1 MMDYEGEAPVG
12 GRTYDPHCVDPSE
25 AGALAAT
32 LWELP
37 LAAQHYHPHVA
48 QVRTDVCVH
57 ESFVHAHWAR
67 LYSAAYVHGCL
78 YPIGD
83 RTVQHY
89 HPHEVQPSARAF
101 CVVVLWRRKGNTAR
115 PSKSGLVRAGL
126 CSSGCLKSLGEGV

>member
-57 ESFVHAHWAR
+57 ESLVHTHLAEEGGR
-67 LYSAAYVHGCL
+67 STT
-78 YPIGD
+78 I
-83 RTVQHY
+83 Q
-89 HPHEVQPSARAF
+89 
-101 CVVVLWRRKGNTAR
+101 
-115 PSKSGLVRAGL
+115 VRA
-126 CSSGCLKSLGEGV
+126 CACWPSL